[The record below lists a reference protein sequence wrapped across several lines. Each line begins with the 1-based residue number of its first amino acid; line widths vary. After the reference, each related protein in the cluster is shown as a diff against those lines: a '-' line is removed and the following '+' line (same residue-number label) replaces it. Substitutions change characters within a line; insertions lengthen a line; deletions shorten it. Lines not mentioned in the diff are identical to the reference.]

1 MQVFI
6 CYSRTDKQFALQLV
20 EDLSYYDL
28 HVWLDT
34 RSIASGSNWDIE
46 VQKGLNESDVMLVL
60 LSPDSAASQNV
71 ADEWSYF
78 IDHDKPIIP
87 LVIAPGEV
95 PFRLSRRQRVD
106 FTLDY
111 KLGFQQL
118 LKALGSPAMLDPD
131 STQKLRPVNWTS
143 PEKAT
148 PSVPAEK
155 KSEPSKSGPKPAAY
169 SAPGAPIAPEV
180 GIKTYPVVWADSYHW
195 FNGMGGQ
202 AMQGD
207 AIINRR
213 EIQLVPYAQPI
224 VTIPLRSLV
233 SAVIQRSV
241 DQHLKLTF
249 YGNDGSFQSLV
260 IMGAPKEGRKDI
272 TREILNL
279 LKLLTGKSLT

>member
-20 EDLSYYDL
+20 EDLSDYDL

-34 RSIASGSNWDIE
+34 RSIASGTNWDIE
-46 VQKGLNESDVMLVL
+46 VQKGLNESDTMLVL

-78 IDHDKPIIP
+78 IDHDKPILP

-106 FTLDY
+106 FTLEY

-118 LKALGSPAMLDPD
+118 LMALGSPALLDPD
-131 STQKLRPVNWTS
+131 STQKIRPINR
-143 PEKAT
+143 PIAHKG
-148 PSVPAEK
+148 PA
-155 KSEPSKSGPKPAAY
+155 SAPTQPGGEPSKSGPKPASY
-169 SAPGAPIAPEV
+169 SAPAAPVAPEV
-180 GIKTYPVVWADSYHW
+180 EIKTYPVVWANSYHW
-195 FNGMGGQ
+195 FNGMGTQ
-202 AMQGD
+202 ATQGD

-213 EIQLVPYAQPI
+213 EIQLVPYALPI

-249 YGNDGSFQSLV
+249 YRNDGSFQSV
-260 IMGAPKEGRKDI
+260 AIMGGPKERRKEI
-272 TREILNL
+272 TQEILNL